1 MRKQRKS
8 LRPTLSI
15 QGRRNTINIGIDV
28 IRLLGEP
35 THVCI
40 MRNLHNS
47 SLAVRP
53 CVAEDV
59 MSFQVPDHFME
70 DSNAK
75 FCIHSKQFVHQI
87 MKECDLDR
95 DKTYL
100 FHGEWMPEKNAVIFM
115 LKEQVGGRIV

>member
-1 MRKQRKS
+1 M
-8 LRPTLSI
+8 
-15 QGRRNTINIGIDV
+15 INHEETEKELTSDV
-28 IRLLGEP
+28 IHSGAKKYNQYRDRCYYRLLGEP

-70 DSNAK
+70 DSNVK
-75 FCIHSKQFVHQI
+75 FCVHSKQFVQQI
-87 MKECDLDR
+87 MHDCNLDT
-95 DKTYL
+95 DKTFVFY
-100 FHGEWMPEKNAVIFM
+100 GEWLEEKNAVVFM
-115 LKEQVGGRIV
+115 LKDWV

>member
-59 MSFQVPDHFME
+59 MSFQ
-70 DSNAK
+70 
-75 FCIHSKQFVHQI
+75 SKQFVQQI
-87 MKECDLDR
+87 MHDCNLDT
-95 DKTYL
+95 DKTFVFY
-100 FHGEWMPEKNAVIFM
+100 GEWLEEKNAVIFM
-115 LKEQVGGRIV
+115 LKDGV

>member
-1 MRKQRKS
+1 MK
-8 LRPTLSI
+8 I
-15 QGRRNTINIGIDV
+15 VIDV

-59 MSFQVPDHFME
+59 MSFHVPDHFME

>member
-40 MRNLHNS
+40 MRNLRNS

-70 DSNAK
+70 DSNVK
-75 FCIHSKQFVHQI
+75 FCVHSKQFVQQI
-87 MKECDLDR
+87 MHDCNLDT
-95 DKTYL
+95 DKTFVFY
-100 FHGEWMPEKNAVIFM
+100 GEWLEEKNAVIFM
-115 LKEQVGGRIV
+115 LKDGV